1 MTSEEIA
8 ELLKVAVQAR
18 PQVTQTLNFNAPVG
32 QQIAHVDKIEAHFDK
47 DMGMQIANAGEINHG
62 AQQPRPRKA
71 YDGDKDVLAPIN
83 TPEAQQLW
91 KKAIEAGWVDA
102 ERQPSNRLSTK
113 AAKAVFANV
122 MIWLLNVPQPGYV
135 PFEVLWGETGLQN
148 SYSSGIE
155 RDVNIKL
162 KEKIKAS
169 LR

>member
-8 ELLKVAVQAR
+8 ELLKAAVQAR
-18 PQVTQTLNFNAPVG
+18 PQVTQTINFNAPVG
-32 QQIAHVDKIEAHFDK
+32 QQIAHVDRIEAHFDK

-91 KKAIEAGWVDA
+91 KKAMDAGWVDA
-102 ERQPSNRLSTK
+102 ERQPTNRLSTK

-122 MIWLLNVPQPGYV
+122 MIERLNIPQPGYE
-135 PFEVLWGETGLQN
+135 PFEELWGVKGLQN
-148 SYSSGIE
+148 SYSSGMGYN
-155 RDVNIKL
+155 VNMDKKEEIKD
-162 KEKIKAS
+162 S